1 MAWTKVS
8 NIKGPQGETGATGS
22 QGPQGPKGETG
33 DTGPQGPSGVA
44 TVSKPLNYNASTKA
58 ITIDM
63 ATSSQPGYMSAADK
77 EKLDNMGED
86 VDVPDDD
93 FIAFITSE

>member
-8 NIKGPQGETGATGS
+8 NIKGPQG
-22 QGPQGPKGETG
+22 PQGQTGE
-33 DTGPQGPSGVA
+33 TGPQGPSGVA
-44 TVSKPLNYNASTKA
+44 TASKPLNYNASTKA
-58 ITIDM
+58 ITIDA

-86 VDVPDDD
+86 VDVPDED
-93 FIAFITSE
+93 FIAFITAE